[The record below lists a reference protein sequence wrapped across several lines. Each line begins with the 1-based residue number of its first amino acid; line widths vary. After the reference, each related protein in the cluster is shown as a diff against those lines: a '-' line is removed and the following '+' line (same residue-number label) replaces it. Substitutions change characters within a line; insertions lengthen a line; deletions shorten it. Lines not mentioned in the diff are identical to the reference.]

1 MNDNE
6 KGLMDSIRDGN
17 SKLRYL
23 ALREVYDKCFYSI
36 ESYVLR
42 NRGAKEDAKD
52 IFQDAMAI
60 VYKNIVSGKFKEES
74 SLKTYLFS
82 ISKNLWLQK
91 LKKIHMSSSLSM
103 DTVGNLPEHADSL
116 EINLT
121 ALNELMTELKED
133 CQKLLLGFY
142 YERKSMKDL
151 MEIFKLG
158 SEQAAKNKKLRCMD
172 SLIRLVKGREMT
184 IENFLI

>member
-1 MNDNE
+1 
-6 KGLMDSIRDGN
+6 
-17 SKLRYL
+17 
-23 ALREVYDKCFYSI
+23 
-36 ESYVLR
+36 
-42 NRGAKEDAKD
+42 
-52 IFQDAMAI
+52 
-60 VYKNIVSGKFKEES
+60 
-74 SLKTYLFS
+74 
-82 ISKNLWLQK
+82 
-91 LKKIHMSSSLSM
+91 MSSSLSI